1 MNKFTMTESRGA
13 ETGNPTLEFPCQYP
27 IKVIGV
33 AGEGLRQRVIDI
45 MRANAGDIDESQIT
59 ERESSEGRFLSVTV
73 VITATGKPQLDTIFA
88 ELKATGI
95 VKMVL

>member
-1 MNKFTMTESRGA
+1 MNKFTATESSEP
-13 ETGNPTLEFPCQYP
+13 ETGKPVLAFPCEYP

-33 AGEGLRQRVIDI
+33 AGQNLRQRVLDI
-45 MRANAGDIDESQIT
+45 MRGNAGDIDESQIS
-59 ERESSEGRFLSVTV
+59 ERESSEGRFLSITV
-73 VITATGKPQLDTIFA
+73 VITATGKSQLDTIFA

>member
-1 MNKFTMTESRGA
+1 MNKFTVTESSEA
-13 ETGNPTLEFPCQYP
+13 ETGKPILEFPCEYP

-33 AGEGLRQRVIDI
+33 AGQNLRQRVIEI
-45 MRANAGDIDESQIT
+45 MRANAGDIDESQIS

-88 ELKATGI
+88 ELKATGL

>member
-1 MNKFTMTESRGA
+1 MNKFTMTESNEG
-13 ETGNPTLEFPCQYP
+13 GKPTLEFPCQYP

-33 AGEGLRQRVIDI
+33 ADQNLRQRVIEI
-45 MRANAGDIDESQIT
+45 MRANAGDIDESQIA

>member
-1 MNKFTMTESRGA
+1 MNKFTMTESREA
-13 ETGNPTLEFPCQYP
+13 KTGNPVLDFPCEYP
-27 IKVIGV
+27 IKVIGI
-33 AGEGLRQRVIDI
+33 AGEGLRHRVIDI